1 MSSWL
6 PHEIITVIGRT
17 GSGKTQL
24 IASEL
29 GPRHARRITFDLTG
43 ECSDLYPL
51 AHRAIGLAKVYDALA
66 RWGAARCDRW
76 HLVAV
81 LTHEEIGRLM
91 WALCPLYDGNSVS
104 LAELWGGV
112 CIEAF
117 EVDRVMPVSRT
128 GGATRDAFANAYAR
142 GRHVGLSLLCA
153 TQRPHQCD
161 RIITSQSHYVMTF
174 AMHEPNDVKWLR
186 EVGGRWFGEVAQN
199 GLAQYESAWYDAGDG
214 VIHLHDRNYQLV
226 RSLDPRELSAGGALR
241 RQDDTAAH
249 RGDDRRDADRHQ
261 GRTL

>member
-1 MSSWL
+1 VSSRL

-17 GSGKTQL
+17 GSGKTRL
-24 IASEL
+24 IARRL
-29 GPRHARRITFDLTG
+29 GPRHARRITLDLTG
-43 ECSDLYPL
+43 ECEGLYPL

-91 WALCPLYDGNSVS
+91 WALCPLYDGSSVA

-112 CIEAF
+112 CVEAF
-117 EVDRVMPVSRT
+117 EIDVLMPVSRA
-128 GGATRDAFANAYAR
+128 GGNVRNAFANAYAR

-161 RIITSQSHYVMTF
+161 RIITSQSHYVITF
-174 AMHEPNDVKWLR
+174 AMHEPRDVKWLSD
-186 EVGGRWFGEVAQN
+186 VGGQRFAAIAQTE
-199 GLAQYESAWYDAGDG
+199 LARYHSVWYEAAGGAIHVHDAD
-214 VIHLHDRNYQLV
+214 YQLV
-226 RSLDPRELSAGGALR
+226 RSLDPHQATRAPAPAGAQLS
-241 RQDDTAAH
+241 
-249 RGDDRRDADRHQ
+249 Q
-261 GRTL
+261 G